1 MQLRASHGTEETQ
14 RPESEASEPPSGD
27 DGLATGHVTLEVQDG
42 KIGIEKEAKHG

>member
-27 DGLATGHVTLEVQDG
+27 AVVAAQNVTLVVQDG
-42 KIGIEKEAKHG
+42 KIGIEKEARNG